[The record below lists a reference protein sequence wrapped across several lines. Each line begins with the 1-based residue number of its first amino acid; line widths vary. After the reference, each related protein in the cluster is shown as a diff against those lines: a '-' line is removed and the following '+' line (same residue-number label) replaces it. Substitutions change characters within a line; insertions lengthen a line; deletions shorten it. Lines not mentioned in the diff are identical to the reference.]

1 MITTQISAKVKTNDP
16 AKPRAIRAGLG
27 AAFSN
32 IGSLPSTKSAQ
43 AVAKHVAET
52 NGEFGVGSLAG
63 DVWWEVKD
71 APIVGSDETRN
82 GFMAEK
88 HKGETLMLVTLDEES
103 PVKPPLPDDLSVRVV
118 VDIYPES
125 KTIEVNSTHD
135 LTGFTVVVNGTPFV
149 KDVHG

>member
-88 HKGETLMLVTLDEES
+88 HKGETLMIVTLDDS
-103 PVKPPLPDDLSVRVV
+103 SSKPPMPTELSVSVV
-118 VDIYPES
+118 VDIDPEN
-125 KTIEVNSTHD
+125 KTVMVTSTHD
-135 LTGFTVVVNGTPFV
+135 MSEFTVLVNTDRFVKVVNG
-149 KDVHG
+149 